1 MRGLS
6 KAATLIL
13 APTAVLTRPLPVSSR
28 GVPTE
33 SAFSV
38 AVAVDTS
45 GSRDAKTVDQT
56 LVRRIIL
63 FQCHDNELTPSP
75 WEKVFNLDIQ
85 ESEEACSQAN
95 VRIDGFLLS
104 QDDNG
109 TGQGT
114 FASQDGHTVTA
125 SWNFT
130 CKEHVRRVPWDQD
143 LMVTI
148 ISLDGET
155 IPETSFV
162 TSFRQRTPVKVYDV
176 GGDSLVYTTEG
187 HAPTR
192 LDKERVLERIKTLT
206 GLSDV
211 DDETKADIGDIIS
224 IETQMRELGE
234 HIKTK
239 QRKVL
244 DKLGIKPSTPAFNFQ
259 TFYQT
264 AKLASST
271 LRGTME
277 HWLGSVLGIPVEC
290 DHHHHRHHDHGHGN
304 HHRHPHRPHKE
315 TDVVVS
321 MQVDGE
327 GGQRFFYYRDRDDT
341 DSSSTRLTPTPP
353 RRNVTYFPLFA
364 IIFTFHLALFFVLRS
379 IRQRM
384 HSRRARNHS
393 NRVCRRETRS
403 QRRIERQARRNGAHQ
418 RTTNLFCSIRDLFQ
432 TKRIELNEKT
442 SMLLHEEDTSMEDEL
457 ASFQE
462 AASVISDL
470 VTVQE
475 AVTSREESQ
484 PPRFTADVS
493 PPAYDEV
500 EERFD
505 EKRPG
510 GC

>member
-13 APTAVLTRPLPVSSR
+13 APTAVLARPLPTNPVFSR
-28 GVPTE
+28 DVPTE

-45 GSRDAKTVDQT
+45 GSREAKAADQT
-56 LVRRIIL
+56 L
-63 FQCHDNELTPSP
+63 
-75 WEKVFNLDIQ
+75 VFNLDIQ
-85 ESEEACSQAN
+85 ESSEACSQAK

-114 FASQDGHTVTA
+114 FASLGGHTVTA

-130 CKEHVRRVPWDQD
+130 CKEHKRRIPWDQD

-155 IPETSFV
+155 VPETSFV

-176 GGDSLVYTTEG
+176 GGDSVIYTTEG
-187 HAPTR
+187 HAPSR
-192 LDKERVLERIKTLT
+192 VDKERVLARIKTLT
-206 GLSDV
+206 GLSEV
-211 DDETKADIGDIIS
+211 DDEIKTDIGDIIS
-224 IETQMRELGE
+224 LENQMLELGE
-234 HIKTK
+234 HVKVK

-244 DKLGIKPSTPAFNFQ
+244 EKLGIKPSAPTFNLQ

-277 HWLGSVLGIPVEC
+277 HWANSVLGFPVKC
-290 DHHHHRHHDHGHGN
+290 DRRHRHHNHEHGN
-304 HHRHPHRPHKE
+304 RHHRPQHRRPNHNKD
-315 TDVVVS
+315 DVVVS
-321 MQVDGE
+321 MQVDGQ
-327 GGQRFFYYRDRDDT
+327 GGQRFFYYRDDA
-341 DSSSTRLTPTPP
+341 DSSSTRLTPTHSP
-353 RRNVTYFPLFA
+353 RNVTYFPLFS
-364 IIFTFHLALFFVLRS
+364 IIFTFHLALFFALRS

-384 HSRRARNHS
+384 HNRRAKNQSSRT
-393 NRVCRRETRS
+393 CRRA
-403 QRRIERQARRNGAHQ
+403 QRRAQRQIRRAGAKQ
-418 RTTNLFCSIRDLFQ
+418 RIANFFCSVGDLFR

-442 SMLLHEEDTSMEDEL
+442 QLMIQEEDTSMEDEL

-470 VTVQE
+470 V
-475 AVTSREESQ
+475 AVRETSPREESQ
-484 PPRFTADVS
+484 PPRFTEDVS

-500 EERFD
+500 EERYD
-505 EKRPG
+505 DKRPD

>member
-1 MRGLS
+1 M
-6 KAATLIL
+6 

-33 SAFSV
+33 SEFSV

-56 LVRRIIL
+56 L
-63 FQCHDNELTPSP
+63 
-75 WEKVFNLDIQ
+75 VFNLDIQ

-457 ASFQE
+457 AYFQE

>member
-6 KAATLIL
+6 KAATLLL

-45 GSRDAKTVDQT
+45 GSIDAKKVDQT
-56 LVRRIIL
+56 L
-63 FQCHDNELTPSP
+63 
-75 WEKVFNLDIQ
+75 VFNLDIQ
-85 ESEEACSQAN
+85 ESSEACSQAN

-143 LMVTI
+143 LTVTI

-244 DKLGIKPSTPAFNFQ
+244 DKLGIKPSPSAFNFQ

-290 DHHHHRHHDHGHGN
+290 DHHHRHHDHGHGN
-304 HHRHPHRPHKE
+304 RHRHPHRPHRE

-393 NRVCRRETRS
+393 NGVCRRETRS

-418 RTTNLFCSIRDLFQ
+418 RTTNFFCSIRDLFR

-442 SMLLHEEDTSMEDEL
+442 AMLIHEEDTSMEDEL

-470 VTVQE
+470 VAVQE
-475 AVTSREESQ
+475 TTRPREGSQ
-484 PPRFTADVS
+484 PPRFTEDVS
-493 PPAYDEV
+493 PPAYEDV
-500 EERFD
+500 EESFD

>member
-13 APTAVLTRPLPVSSR
+13 APTAVLTRPLPISSR

-45 GSRDAKTVDQT
+45 GSIDAKKVDQT
-56 LVRRIIL
+56 L
-63 FQCHDNELTPSP
+63 
-75 WEKVFNLDIQ
+75 VFNLDIQ
-85 ESEEACSQAN
+85 ESSEACSQAN

-143 LMVTI
+143 LTVTI

-192 LDKERVLERIKTLT
+192 IDKERVLERIKTLT

-244 DKLGIKPSTPAFNFQ
+244 DKLGIKPPTPAFNFQ

-290 DHHHHRHHDHGHGN
+290 DHHHRHHDHGHGN

-393 NRVCRRETRS
+393 NRVCRRETRT
-403 QRRIERQARRNGAHQ
+403 QRRIERRARRNGAHQ
-418 RTTNLFCSIRDLFQ
+418 RTTNFFCSIRDLFQ

-442 SMLLHEEDTSMEDEL
+442 AMLIHEEDTSMEDEL

-470 VTVQE
+470 VAVQE
-475 AVTSREESQ
+475 TTTSREESQ

-500 EERFD
+500 EERYD

>member
-1 MRGLS
+1 MRGLG

-56 LVRRIIL
+56 LV
-63 FQCHDNELTPSP
+63 
-75 WEKVFNLDIQ
+75 FNLDIQ
-85 ESEEACSQAN
+85 ESSEACSQAK

-114 FASQDGHTVTA
+114 FASLDGHTVTA

-143 LMVTI
+143 LTVTI

-155 IPETSFV
+155 VPETSFV

-192 LDKERVLERIKTLT
+192 LDKERVLARIKTLT
-206 GLSDV
+206 GLSEV
-211 DDETKADIGDIIS
+211 DDEIKADIGDIIS
-224 IETQMRELGE
+224 IENQMRELGE

-244 DKLGIKPSTPAFNFQ
+244 DKLGIKPSTPAFNLQ

-277 HWLGSVLGIPVEC
+277 HWLGSVLGIPVKC
-290 DHHHHRHHDHGHGN
+290 RHHRHHDHEHGTR
-304 HHRHPHRPHKE
+304 HRRPNHPHPNHKE
-315 TDVVVS
+315 DDVVVS

-327 GGQRFFYYRDRDDT
+327 GGQRFFYYRDQDDT
-341 DSSSTRLTPTPP
+341 DSSSTRLTPTHSP
-353 RRNVTYFPLFA
+353 RNVTYFPLFA
-364 IIFTFHLALFFVLRS
+364 IIFTFHLALFFALRS

-384 HSRRARNHS
+384 HSRRARNRS
-393 NRVCRRETRS
+393 NRVCRRETRT
-403 QRRIERQARRNGAHQ
+403 QRRIERQARRNGANQ
-418 RTTNLFCSIRDLFQ
+418 CTTNFFCSIRDLFQ

-442 SMLLHEEDTSMEDEL
+442 SVLIHEEDTSMEDEL

-462 AASVISDL
+462 AASVFSDL
-470 VTVQE
+470 VAAQE
-475 AVTSREESQ
+475 TVTSREESQ
-484 PPRFTADVS
+484 PPRFTEDVS

-500 EERFD
+500 EERYG
-505 EKRPG
+505 EKRP
-510 GC
+510 

>member
-6 KAATLIL
+6 KAATLLL

-45 GSRDAKTVDQT
+45 GSADAKKVDQT
-56 LVRRIIL
+56 L
-63 FQCHDNELTPSP
+63 
-75 WEKVFNLDIQ
+75 VFNLDIQ
-85 ESEEACSQAN
+85 ESSEACSQAK

-143 LMVTI
+143 LTVTI

-239 QRKVL
+239 QRKVM
-244 DKLGIKPSTPAFNFQ
+244 DKLGIKPPTPAFNFQ

-290 DHHHHRHHDHGHGN
+290 DHHHRHHDHGHGN
-304 HHRHPHRPHKE
+304 RHRHPHRPHRE

-379 IRQRM
+379 IRQRI

-393 NRVCRRETRS
+393 NRVCRRETRT

-418 RTTNLFCSIRDLFQ
+418 RTTNFFCSIRDLFQ

-442 SMLLHEEDTSMEDEL
+442 AMLIQEEDTSMEDEL

-470 VTVQE
+470 VAVQE
-475 AVTSREESQ
+475 TTRPREGSQ
-484 PPRFTADVS
+484 PPRFTEDVS

-500 EERFD
+500 EERYD
-505 EKRPG
+505 EKRPD

>member
-13 APTAVLTRPLPVSSR
+13 APTAVLTRPLPISSR

-56 LVRRIIL
+56 LV
-63 FQCHDNELTPSP
+63 
-75 WEKVFNLDIQ
+75 FNLDIQ
-85 ESEEACSQAN
+85 ESSEACSQAK

-143 LMVTI
+143 LTVTI

-244 DKLGIKPSTPAFNFQ
+244 DKLGIKPPTPAFNFQ

-290 DHHHHRHHDHGHGN
+290 DHHHRHHDHGHGN

-418 RTTNLFCSIRDLFQ
+418 RTTNFFCSIRDLFQ

-442 SMLLHEEDTSMEDEL
+442 AMLIHEEDTSMEDEL

-470 VTVQE
+470 VAVQE
-475 AVTSREESQ
+475 TTRSREESQ
-484 PPRFTADVS
+484 PPRFTEDVS

-505 EKRPG
+505 EKKPD

>member
-33 SAFSV
+33 SEFSV

-56 LVRRIIL
+56 L
-63 FQCHDNELTPSP
+63 
-75 WEKVFNLDIQ
+75 VFNLDIQ

-457 ASFQE
+457 AYFQE